1 MKMILFN
8 QNPMITKLL
17 ESVSKKLELSIEN
30 FNHYQ
35 ELSVRLKE
43 DPEWLLI
50 ADDECLEKLD
60 QVDWLELKEIISQNK
75 NSVCMYK
82 KGNEAQPFLE
92 GFEMKIKKPFLP
104 TEMLKVLQKKLGS
117 DMSELEPSQNLDP
130 TQEVLETN
138 WDELENL
145 GDLEAL
151 AKEEPNNE
159 EQLLPTLDAQEEKE
173 EVKETPQK
181 EEKPKDDETQ
191 EGDET
196 PKDEEVSKELETQ
209 EKLEIPK
216 EETQEE
222 QVKEQEPI
230 KEETQEI
237 KEEKQEETQDSPSAQ
252 ELEAMQELVKEIQ
265 ENSNENKEETQE
277 SAEIPQDKEIQEVV
291 TEKTQVQELEVP
303 KEKTQESAEAL
314 QETQAH
320 ELEKQEIAET
330 PQEKEKQEIAE
341 TPQEKEKQEIAE
353 TPQEK
358 EKQEIAETPQEK
370 EKQEIAETPQELEIP
385 QAQEKETPQ
394 EETQEKETPQEET
407 QEKETPQE
415 ETQEKET
422 PQEET
427 QETETQNQ
435 ETPPKVQE
443 ETKEKTQEDNYESI
457 EDIPEP
463 VMAKAMGEELPFL
476 NEAVAKTP
484 NNEND
489 TETPKESDIK
499 TSQEKEESDKTSSP
513 LELRLNL
520 QDLLKSLNQESLK
533 SLLENKTL
541 SIKITLEDKKPDA

>member
-17 ESVSKKLELSIEN
+17 ESVSKKLELPMEN

-35 ELSVRLKE
+35 ELSTRLKE
-43 DPEWLLI
+43 EPEWILI

-60 QVDWLELKEIISQNK
+60 QVDWLELKETISQNK
-75 NSVCMYK
+75 NGVCMYK

-92 GFEMKIKKPFLP
+92 GFEMKIQKPFLP
-104 TEMLKVLQKKLGS
+104 TEVLKILQKKLGS
-117 DMSELEPSQNLDP
+117 NASELELSQNLDP

-159 EQLLPTLDAQEEKE
+159 EQLLPTPNDQEEKE
-173 EVKETPQK
+173 EVKEEIKETPQE

-191 EGDET
+191 EGET
-196 PKDEEVSKELETQ
+196 LKDKEVSKELETQ
-209 EKLEIPK
+209 EEVK

-222 QVKEQEPI
+222 PVKEQEPV

-237 KEEKQEETQDSPSAQ
+237 KEEKQEKTQDSPSAQ

-265 ENSNENKEETQE
+265 ENSNGQENKEETQE
-277 SAEIPQDKEIQEVV
+277 KTETPQETPQDVEIPQ
-291 TEKTQVQELEVP
+291 EKTQ
-303 KEKTQESAEAL
+303 EKTQESAETP
-314 QETQAH
+314 QEKETQ
-320 ELEKQEIAET
+320 EKTQESAETPQET
-330 PQEKEKQEIAE
+330 PQEKE
-341 TPQEKEKQEIAE
+341 
-353 TPQEK
+353 
-358 EKQEIAETPQEK
+358 
-370 EKQEIAETPQELEIP
+370 
-385 QAQEKETPQ
+385 
-394 EETQEKETPQEET
+394 
-407 QEKETPQE
+407 
-415 ETQEKET
+415 
-422 PQEET
+422 
-427 QETETQNQ
+427 
-435 ETPPKVQE
+435 
-443 ETKEKTQEDNYESI
+443 TQEDHYESI

-489 TETPKESDIK
+489 TETPKESAIK
-499 TSQEKEESDKTSSP
+499 TPQEKEESNKTSSP

-541 SIKITLEDKKPDA
+541 SIKITLEDKKPNA

>member
-17 ESVSKKLELSIEN
+17 ESVSKKLELPMEN

-35 ELSVRLKE
+35 ELSTRLKE
-43 DPEWLLI
+43 DPEWILI

-60 QVDWLELKEIISQNK
+60 QVDWLELKETVSQNK

-82 KGNEAQPFLE
+82 KGHEAQPFLE

-104 TEMLKVLQKKLGS
+104 TEVLKILQKKLGS
-117 DMSELEPSQNLDP
+117 DMSELKPSQNLDP

-138 WDELENL
+138 WDELESL

-159 EQLLPTLDAQEEKE
+159 EQLLPTLNAQEEKE
-173 EVKETPQK
+173 EIKETPQK

-191 EGDET
+191 EGET

-230 KEETQEI
+230 KEEMQEI
-237 KEEKQEETQDSPSAQ
+237 KEEKQENKEEKQEETQDSPSTQ

-265 ENSNENKEETQE
+265 ENSNEDKKEAQE
-277 SAEIPQDKEIQEVV
+277 NAEIPQDKEIQEVV
-291 TEKTQVQELEVP
+291 TEKTQAQELEIP
-303 KEKTQESAEAL
+303 KEKTQESTEAL
-314 QETQAH
+314 QETQVHELEIPKEKTQESTEALQETQVH
-320 ELEKQEIAET
+320 ELEKQEIVET
-330 PQEKEKQEIAE
+330 PQDVEV
-341 TPQEKEKQEIAE
+341 PQS
-353 TPQEK
+353 
-358 EKQEIAETPQEK
+358 
-370 EKQEIAETPQELEIP
+370 
-385 QAQEKETPQ
+385 QEKETPQ
-394 EETQEKETPQEET
+394 EETQE
-407 QEKETPQE
+407 
-415 ETQEKET
+415 
-422 PQEET
+422 
-427 QETETQNQ
+427 
-435 ETPPKVQE
+435 
-443 ETKEKTQEDNYESI
+443 DHYENI

-476 NEAVAKTP
+476 NENA
-484 NNEND
+484 
-489 TETPKESDIK
+489 TETPKENDTEISK
-499 TSQEKEESDKTSSP
+499 NENATETPQEKEENDKTSSP
-513 LELRLNL
+513 LELHLNL

-541 SIKITLEDKKPDA
+541 SIKITLEDKKPNA

>member
-17 ESVSKKLELSIEN
+17 ESVSKKLELSMED
-30 FNHYQ
+30 FNRYQ
-35 ELSVRLKE
+35 ELSTRLKE
-43 DPEWLLI
+43 EPEWILI

-104 TEMLKVLQKKLGS
+104 TEVLKVLQKKLGS
-117 DMSELEPSQNLDP
+117 NMSELEPSQNLDP

-151 AKEEPNNE
+151 VQEEPNNE
-159 EQLLPTLDAQEEKE
+159 EQLLPTLNAQEEKE
-173 EVKETPQK
+173 EVKEEVKETPQE
-181 EEKPKDDETQ
+181 EEKPKDDEIQ
-191 EGDET
+191 EGET
-196 PKDEEVSKELETQ
+196 LKDEEVSKELETQ
-209 EKLEIPK
+209 EELEIPK
-216 EETQEE
+216 EETQEIKE
-222 QVKEQEPI
+222 EKQEKTQEEVKEETQEPI

-237 KEEKQEETQDSPSAQ
+237 KEEKQEKTQDSPSVQ

-265 ENSNENKEETQE
+265 ENSNGQEDKKETQE
-277 SAEIPQDKEIQEVV
+277 N
-291 TEKTQVQELEVP
+291 T
-303 KEKTQESAEAL
+303 
-314 QETQAH
+314 
-320 ELEKQEIAET
+320 ET
-330 PQEKEKQEIAE
+330 PQEKETQENTE
-341 TPQEKEKQEIAE
+341 TPQEKTQK
-353 TPQEK
+353 
-358 EKQEIAETPQEK
+358 
-370 EKQEIAETPQELEIP
+370 L
-385 QAQEKETPQ
+385 
-394 EETQEKETPQEET
+394 ETQE
-407 QEKETPQE
+407 
-415 ETQEKET
+415 
-422 PQEET
+422 
-427 QETETQNQ
+427 
-435 ETPPKVQE
+435 
-443 ETKEKTQEDNYESI
+443 DHYESI

-463 VMAKAMGEELPFL
+463 VMAQAMGEELPFL
-476 NEAVAKTP
+476 NESIAKIP

-489 TETPKESDIK
+489 TKTPKESVIK
-499 TSQEKEESDKTSSP
+499 TPQEKGESDKTSNP

>member
-35 ELSVRLKE
+35 ELSAHLKK

-92 GFEMKIKKPFLP
+92 GFEMRIKKPFLP

-117 DMSELEPSQNLDP
+117 NISELEPSQNLDP

-173 EVKETPQK
+173 EVKKEEKEEVKETPQK

-191 EGDET
+191 ESET

-222 QVKEQEPI
+222 V

-237 KEEKQEETQDSPSAQ
+237 KEEKQEETQDSPSVQ

-265 ENSNENKEETQE
+265 ENSNEDKKEAQE

-291 TEKTQVQELEVP
+291 TKKTQAQELEIP

-314 QETQAH
+314 QETQAQ
-320 ELEKQEIAET
+320 ELEKQENAET
-330 PQEKEKQEIAE
+330 PQDI
-341 TPQEKEKQEIAE
+341 
-353 TPQEK
+353 
-358 EKQEIAETPQEK
+358 
-370 EKQEIAETPQELEIP
+370 EIP
-385 QAQEKETPQ
+385 QAQEKETP
-394 EETQEKETPQEET
+394 
-407 QEKETPQE
+407 
-415 ETQEKET
+415 
-422 PQEET
+422 
-427 QETETQNQ
+427 
-435 ETPPKVQE
+435 
-443 ETKEKTQEDNYESI
+443 KTQEDHYESI

-476 NEAVAKTP
+476 NEAVAKIP

-489 TETPKESDIK
+489 TETLKESNIK
-499 TSQEKEESDKTSSP
+499 TPQEKEESTEIPQEKEESDKTSSP

-541 SIKITLEDKKPDA
+541 SIKITLEDKKPNA

>member
-8 QNPMITKLL
+8 QNPMIAKLL

-35 ELSVRLKE
+35 ELSARLKK

-104 TEMLKVLQKKLGS
+104 TEVLKILQKKLGS
-117 DMSELEPSQNLDP
+117 NINELEPSQNLDP

-151 AKEEPNNE
+151 VQEEPNNE
-159 EQLLPTLDAQEEKE
+159 EQLLPTLNNQEEKEEIKKEEKE
-173 EVKETPQK
+173 EVKETPQE

-191 EGDET
+191 EGET
-196 PKDEEVSKELETQ
+196 PKDKEVSKELEMQ

-222 QVKEQEPI
+222 VKEEMKEVQEEV
-230 KEETQEI
+230 KEETQEN
-237 KEEKQEETQDSPSAQ
+237 KEEKQEKTQDSPSAQ

-265 ENSNENKEETQE
+265 ENSNGQENKEETQE

-291 TEKTQVQELEVP
+291 TEKTQAQELEIP
-303 KEKTQESAEAL
+303 KEKMQESTEAL

-330 PQEKEKQEIAE
+330 PQDV
-341 TPQEKEKQEIAE
+341 
-353 TPQEK
+353 
-358 EKQEIAETPQEK
+358 
-370 EKQEIAETPQELEIP
+370 EIP

-394 EETQEKETPQEET
+394 TQDEKPQE
-407 QEKETPQE
+407 
-415 ETQEKET
+415 
-422 PQEET
+422 
-427 QETETQNQ
+427 
-435 ETPPKVQE
+435 
-443 ETKEKTQEDNYESI
+443 DHYENI

-476 NEAVAKTP
+476 NEAVAKIP

-489 TETPKESDIK
+489 TETLKESNIK
-499 TSQEKEESDKTSSP
+499 TPQEKEESDKTFSP

-541 SIKITLEDKKPDA
+541 SIKITLEDKKPNA

>member
-8 QNPMITKLL
+8 QNPMIAKLL

-35 ELSVRLKE
+35 ELSARLKK

-104 TEMLKVLQKKLGS
+104 TEVLKILQKKLGS

-173 EVKETPQK
+173 EVKETPQE

-191 EGDET
+191 EGET
-196 PKDEEVSKELETQ
+196 PKDEEVSKELEMQ
-209 EKLEIPK
+209 EEVK

-265 ENSNENKEETQE
+265 ENSNGQEDKEETQE
-277 SAEIPQDKEIQEVV
+277 NAEIPQDKEIQEVV
-291 TEKTQVQELEVP
+291 TEKTQVQELEIP

-353 TPQEK
+353 TPQE
-358 EKQEIAETPQEK
+358 
-370 EKQEIAETPQELEIP
+370 LEIP
-385 QAQEKETPQ
+385 QAQDKETPQ
-394 EETQEKETPQEET
+394 EETQE
-407 QEKETPQE
+407 
-415 ETQEKET
+415 
-422 PQEET
+422 
-427 QETETQNQ
+427 
-435 ETPPKVQE
+435 
-443 ETKEKTQEDNYESI
+443 DHYENI

-476 NEAVAKTP
+476 NEAVAKTS

-489 TETPKESDIK
+489 TETPK
-499 TSQEKEESDKTSSP
+499 ESDKTSSP

-541 SIKITLEDKKPDA
+541 NIKITLEDKKPDA

>member
-8 QNPMITKLL
+8 QNPMITKLF
-17 ESVSKKLELSIEN
+17 ESVSKKLELPMEN

-35 ELSVRLKE
+35 ELSTRLKE
-43 DPEWLLI
+43 EPEWILI

-60 QVDWLELKEIISQNK
+60 QVDWLELKETISQNK

-82 KGNEAQPFLE
+82 KGNEMQPFLE
-92 GFEMKIKKPFLP
+92 GFEVKIKKPFLP

-117 DMSELEPSQNLDP
+117 NISELEPSQNLDP

-173 EVKETPQK
+173 EIKETPQK

-191 EGDET
+191 ESET
-196 PKDEEVSKELETQ
+196 PKDKEVSKELETQ

-230 KEETQEI
+230 KEETQEN
-237 KEEKQEETQDSPSAQ
+237 KEEKQEKTQDSPSVQ

-265 ENSNENKEETQE
+265 ENSNDQEDKKETQE
-277 SAEIPQDKEIQEVV
+277 G
-291 TEKTQVQELEVP
+291 
-303 KEKTQESAEAL
+303 AEAL
-314 QETQAH
+314 QETQAQ
-320 ELEKQEIAET
+320 ELEKQENTET
-330 PQEKEKQEIAE
+330 PQ
-341 TPQEKEKQEIAE
+341 
-353 TPQEK
+353 
-358 EKQEIAETPQEK
+358 
-370 EKQEIAETPQELEIP
+370 ETPQELEIP
-385 QAQEKETPQ
+385 Q
-394 EETQEKETPQEET
+394 EETQESTETPQAQDKET
-407 QEKETPQE
+407 QE
-415 ETQEKET
+415 
-422 PQEET
+422 
-427 QETETQNQ
+427 
-435 ETPPKVQE
+435 
-443 ETKEKTQEDNYESI
+443 DHYESI

-476 NEAVAKTP
+476 NESVAKTP

-489 TETPKESDIK
+489 TETPKKSITE
-499 TSQEKEESDKTSSP
+499 TSKNENATEAPQEKEESDKISSP

-541 SIKITLEDKKPDA
+541 SIKITLEDKKPNA

>member
-8 QNPMITKLL
+8 QNPMIAKLL
-17 ESVSKKLELSIEN
+17 ESVSKKLELSMEN

-35 ELSVRLKE
+35 ELSARLKE
-43 DPEWLLI
+43 DPEWILI

-60 QVDWLELKEIISQNK
+60 QVDWLELKETISQNK

-117 DMSELEPSQNLDP
+117 NISDLEPSQNLDP

-138 WDELENL
+138 WDELESL

-159 EQLLPTLDAQEEKE
+159 EQLLPTLDVQEEKQ

-191 EGDET
+191 ENET
-196 PKDEEVSKELETQ
+196 PKDKEVSKELETQ
-209 EKLEIPK
+209 EELEIPK

-222 QVKEQEPI
+222 VKEEIKEETQEQEPI
-230 KEETQEI
+230 KEETQEN

-265 ENSNENKEETQE
+265 ENSNEDKKETQE

-291 TEKTQVQELEVP
+291 TEQTQVQELEIP
-303 KEKTQESAEAL
+303 KEKTQESTEAL

-320 ELEKQEIAET
+320 ELEKQEI
-330 PQEKEKQEIAE
+330 Q
-341 TPQEKEKQEIAE
+341 
-353 TPQEK
+353 
-358 EKQEIAETPQEK
+358 
-370 EKQEIAETPQELEIP
+370 
-385 QAQEKETPQ
+385 
-394 EETQEKETPQEET
+394 ETQEVV
-407 QEKETPQE
+407 
-415 ETQEKET
+415 
-422 PQEET
+422 
-427 QETETQNQ
+427 TEQ
-435 ETPPKVQE
+435 
-443 ETKEKTQEDNYESI
+443 TQEDHYESI

-476 NEAVAKTP
+476 NEAVAKIP

-499 TSQEKEESDKTSSP
+499 TPQEKEESDKTSSP

-541 SIKITLEDKKPDA
+541 SIKITLEDKKPNA

>member
-35 ELSVRLKE
+35 ELSARLKK

-60 QVDWLELKEIISQNK
+60 QIDWLELKETISQNK

-104 TEMLKVLQKKLGS
+104 TEVLKIFQKKLGS
-117 DMSELEPSQNLDP
+117 NASELEPSQNLDP

-173 EVKETPQK
+173 EVKETPQE

-191 EGDET
+191 EGET
-196 PKDEEVSKELETQ
+196 PKDKEVSKELEMQ
-209 EKLEIPK
+209 EELEIPKKETQEEQVKEQEPIK

-230 KEETQEI
+230 KEETQEEV
-237 KEEKQEETQDSPSAQ
+237 KEEKQEKTQDSPSVQ

-265 ENSNENKEETQE
+265 ENSNGQEDKKETQE
-277 SAEIPQDKEIQEVV
+277 STETPQ
-291 TEKTQVQELEVP
+291 
-303 KEKTQESAEAL
+303 
-314 QETQAH
+314 
-320 ELEKQEIAET
+320 ELEKQESTET
-330 PQEKEKQEIAE
+330 PQELEKQESTE
-341 TPQEKEKQEIAE
+341 TPQELEIPQA
-353 TPQEK
+353 QEK
-358 EKQEIAETPQEK
+358 
-370 EKQEIAETPQELEIP
+370 ETPQELEIP

-394 EETQEKETPQEET
+394 EETQET
-407 QEKETPQE
+407 QEVV
-415 ETQEKET
+415 
-422 PQEET
+422 
-427 QETETQNQ
+427 TEQ
-435 ETPPKVQE
+435 
-443 ETKEKTQEDNYESI
+443 TQEDHYESI

-484 NNEND
+484 NNENA
-489 TETPKESDIK
+489 TETP
-499 TSQEKEESDKTSSP
+499 QEKEESDKTSSP

-541 SIKITLEDKKPDA
+541 SIKITLEDKKPNA

>member
-1 MKMILFN
+1 MKIILFN

-17 ESVSKKLELSIEN
+17 ESVSKKLELSMEN
-30 FNHYQ
+30 FNRYQ
-35 ELSVRLKE
+35 ELSAHLKK

-117 DMSELEPSQNLDP
+117 NASELEPSQNLDP

-159 EQLLPTLDAQEEKE
+159 EQLLPTLNDQEEKE
-173 EVKETPQK
+173 EVKEEEKQEVKETPQE

-191 EGDET
+191 EGET

-209 EKLEIPK
+209 EELEIPK
-216 EETQEE
+216 EEAQEE
-222 QVKEQEPI
+222 VKEEI

-237 KEEKQEETQDSPSAQ
+237 KEEKQEKTQDSPSAQ

-265 ENSNENKEETQE
+265 ENSNEDKKEVQELGIPKEETQE
-277 SAEIPQDKEIQEVV
+277 N
-291 TEKTQVQELEVP
+291 
-303 KEKTQESAEAL
+303 
-314 QETQAH
+314 
-320 ELEKQEIAET
+320 AET
-330 PQEKEKQEIAE
+330 PQ
-341 TPQEKEKQEIAE
+341 
-353 TPQEK
+353 
-358 EKQEIAETPQEK
+358 
-370 EKQEIAETPQELEIP
+370 ETPQELEIP
-385 QAQEKETPQ
+385 KEETQEAVTETPQTQENAKTPQDVENPQAQDKETQELEIPKEETQELEIPKEETQEKETPKDESMQESAQNLQDKETPQ
-394 EETQEKETPQEET
+394 EETQE
-407 QEKETPQE
+407 
-415 ETQEKET
+415 
-422 PQEET
+422 
-427 QETETQNQ
+427 
-435 ETPPKVQE
+435 
-443 ETKEKTQEDNYESI
+443 DHYESI

-476 NEAVAKTP
+476 NEAVAKIP

-499 TSQEKEESDKTSSP
+499 TPQEKEESDKTSSP
-513 LELRLNL
+513 LELCLNL
-520 QDLLKSLNQESLK
+520 QNLLKSLNQESLK

-541 SIKITLEDKKPDA
+541 SIKITLEDKKPNA

>member
-17 ESVSKKLELSIEN
+17 ESVSKKLELPMEN

-35 ELSVRLKE
+35 ELSAHLKK

-60 QVDWLELKEIISQNK
+60 QVDWLELKETISQNK

-159 EQLLPTLDAQEEKE
+159 EQLLPTLNTQEEKQ

-191 EGDET
+191 ESET

-265 ENSNENKEETQE
+265 ENSNEDKKETQESTETLQEEEIQEETQE
-277 SAEIPQDKEIQEVV
+277 TQEIQEN
-291 TEKTQVQELEVP
+291 TETPQDV
-303 KEKTQESAEAL
+303 
-314 QETQAH
+314 
-320 ELEKQEIAET
+320 ET
-330 PQEKEKQEIAE
+330 PQEKE
-341 TPQEKEKQEIAE
+341 TPQ
-353 TPQEK
+353 
-358 EKQEIAETPQEK
+358 
-370 EKQEIAETPQELEIP
+370 
-385 QAQEKETPQ
+385 
-394 EETQEKETPQEET
+394 TQEKETPKDENT
-407 QEKETPQE
+407 QESVQNLQEKEIQKAQDETPQE
-415 ETQEKET
+415 
-422 PQEET
+422 
-427 QETETQNQ
+427 
-435 ETPPKVQE
+435 
-443 ETKEKTQEDNYESI
+443 DHYENI

-499 TSQEKEESDKTSSP
+499 TPQEKEESDKTSSP

-541 SIKITLEDKKPDA
+541 SIKITLEDKKPNA

>member
-8 QNPMITKLL
+8 QNPMIEKLL

-35 ELSVRLKE
+35 ELSAHLKK

-60 QVDWLELKEIISQNK
+60 QIDWLELKEIISQNK

-82 KGNEAQPFLE
+82 KGNEVQPFLE

-117 DMSELEPSQNLDP
+117 NISELEPSQNLDP

-173 EVKETPQK
+173 EVKKEEKEEVKETPQK

-191 EGDET
+191 ESET

-237 KEEKQEETQDSPSAQ
+237 KEEKQEKTQDSPSAQ

-265 ENSNENKEETQE
+265 ENSNENKKETQE

-303 KEKTQESAEAL
+303 KEKVQESAEAL
-314 QETQAH
+314 QETQAQ
-320 ELEKQEIAET
+320 ELEKEENSET
-330 PQEKEKQEIAE
+330 PQDVEV
-341 TPQEKEKQEIAE
+341 PQS
-353 TPQEK
+353 
-358 EKQEIAETPQEK
+358 
-370 EKQEIAETPQELEIP
+370 
-385 QAQEKETPQ
+385 QEKETPQ
-394 EETQEKETPQEET
+394 EETQEKETPQT
-407 QEKETPQE
+407 QDEKPQE
-415 ETQEKET
+415 
-422 PQEET
+422 
-427 QETETQNQ
+427 
-435 ETPPKVQE
+435 
-443 ETKEKTQEDNYESI
+443 DHYESI

-484 NNEND
+484 NSENA

-499 TSQEKEESDKTSSP
+499 TPQEKEESTETPQEKEESDKTSSP

-541 SIKITLEDKKPDA
+541 SIKITLEDKKPNA

>member
-17 ESVSKKLELSIEN
+17 ESVSKKLELPMEN

-35 ELSVRLKE
+35 ELSARLKE

-60 QVDWLELKEIISQNK
+60 QVDWLELKETISQNK

-104 TEMLKVLQKKLGS
+104 TEVLKILQKKLGS

-138 WDELENL
+138 WDELESL

-173 EVKETPQK
+173 EIKETPQ
-181 EEKPKDDETQ
+181 EEKKPKDDEMQ
-191 EGDET
+191 EGET

-209 EKLEIPK
+209 EELEIPK

-222 QVKEQEPI
+222 VKEEIKEEVQEEV

-237 KEEKQEETQDSPSAQ
+237 KEEKQEETQDSPSTQ

-265 ENSNENKEETQE
+265 ENSNGQEDKKETQE

-291 TEKTQVQELEVP
+291 TEKTQAQELEIP
-303 KEKTQESAEAL
+303 KEKTQESTEAL

-320 ELEKQEIAET
+320 ELEKQEIT
-330 PQEKEKQEIAE
+330 
-341 TPQEKEKQEIAE
+341 
-353 TPQEK
+353 
-358 EKQEIAETPQEK
+358 ETPQEK

-385 QAQEKETPQ
+385 QV
-394 EETQEKETPQEET
+394 
-407 QEKETPQE
+407 
-415 ETQEKET
+415 QEKET

-427 QETETQNQ
+427 QETQ
-435 ETPPKVQE
+435 EVVTEQ
-443 ETKEKTQEDNYESI
+443 TQEDHYESI

-476 NEAVAKTP
+476 NENDTETP
-484 NNEND
+484 KEND
-489 TETPKESDIK
+489 TETPKESVIR
-499 TSQEKEESDKTSSP
+499 TPQEKEESDKTSSP

-520 QDLLKSLNQESLK
+520 QDLLKSLNQESFK

-541 SIKITLEDKKPDA
+541 SIKITLEDKKPNE

>member
-17 ESVSKKLELSIEN
+17 ESVSKKLELPMEN

-35 ELSVRLKE
+35 ELSTRLKE
-43 DPEWLLI
+43 DPEWILI

-117 DMSELEPSQNLDP
+117 NISELEPSQNLDP

-159 EQLLPTLDAQEEKE
+159 EQLLPTLDVQEEKE
-173 EVKETPQK
+173 EIKETPQK

-191 EGDET
+191 ESET

-265 ENSNENKEETQE
+265 ENSNEDKKETQE
-277 SAEIPQDKEIQEVV
+277 NAEIPQEEAQEKETQGNAETPQEAPQDVENQAQENQAQEIQDKEIQDKEIQE
-291 TEKTQVQELEVP
+291 
-303 KEKTQESAEAL
+303 TQEI
-314 QETQAH
+314 QENT
-320 ELEKQEIAET
+320 
-330 PQEKEKQEIAE
+330 
-341 TPQEKEKQEIAE
+341 
-353 TPQEK
+353 
-358 EKQEIAETPQEK
+358 
-370 EKQEIAETPQELEIP
+370 ETPQELEIP
-385 QAQEKETPQ
+385 QVQEKETPQ
-394 EETQEKETPQEET
+394 EEIQEKETP
-407 QEKETPQE
+407 K
-415 ETQEKET
+415 
-422 PQEET
+422 
-427 QETETQNQ
+427 NQ
-435 ETPPKVQE
+435 E
-443 ETKEKTQEDNYESI
+443 DHYESI

-476 NEAVAKTP
+476 NEAVAKIP

-489 TETPKESDIK
+489 TETLKESDIK
-499 TSQEKEESDKTSSP
+499 TPQEKEESTETPQEKEESDKTSSP

-541 SIKITLEDKKPDA
+541 SIKITLEDKKPNA

>member
-8 QNPMITKLL
+8 QNPMIEKLL

-35 ELSVRLKE
+35 ELSARLKG

-60 QVDWLELKEIISQNK
+60 QVDWLELKETISQNK

-82 KGNEAQPFLE
+82 KGNETQPFLE

-117 DMSELEPSQNLDP
+117 NASELEPSQNLDP
-130 TQEVLETN
+130 TQEILETN

-151 AKEEPNNE
+151 AKGEPNNE
-159 EQLLPTLDAQEEKE
+159 EQLLPTLNEQEGETPKEEAQEEVKKE
-173 EVKETPQK
+173 EVKEMQEEIKEKEKQEVAENPQD

-191 EGDET
+191 GSVET

-209 EKLEIPK
+209 EEVETPK
-216 EETQEE
+216 EEIQ
-222 QVKEQEPI
+222 EQEPI

-237 KEEKQEETQDSPSAQ
+237 KEEKQEKTQDSPSVQ

-265 ENSNENKEETQE
+265 ENSNDQENKKETQETQENTETPQDIETQELEIPKEEETQE
-277 SAEIPQDKEIQEVV
+277 VA
-291 TEKTQVQELEVP
+291 EKTQVQG
-303 KEKTQESAEAL
+303 
-314 QETQAH
+314 
-320 ELEKQEIAET
+320 LEKEEIAET
-330 PQEKEKQEIAE
+330 PQEKEIQEAQDETLQENETPKDENMQESTQNLQELETQEAQDE
-341 TPQEKEKQEIAE
+341 TPQE
-353 TPQEK
+353 
-358 EKQEIAETPQEK
+358 
-370 EKQEIAETPQELEIP
+370 
-385 QAQEKETPQ
+385 
-394 EETQEKETPQEET
+394 
-407 QEKETPQE
+407 
-415 ETQEKET
+415 
-422 PQEET
+422 
-427 QETETQNQ
+427 
-435 ETPPKVQE
+435 
-443 ETKEKTQEDNYESI
+443 DHYESI

-489 TETPKESDIK
+489 TETPKENDTE
-499 TSQEKEESDKTSSP
+499 TSKNENATETPQKKEESDKTSSP
-513 LELRLNL
+513 LELHLNL

-541 SIKITLEDKKPDA
+541 SIKITLEDKKPNE

>member
-8 QNPMITKLL
+8 QNPMIEKLL

-35 ELSVRLKE
+35 ELSARLKE

-60 QVDWLELKEIISQNK
+60 QVDWLELKETISQNK

-117 DMSELEPSQNLDP
+117 NMSELEPSQNSDP
-130 TQEVLETN
+130 TQEILETN

-151 AKEEPNNE
+151 AKEELNNE
-159 EQLLPTLDAQEEKE
+159 EQLLPTLNEQEGETPKEEAQEEVKKE
-173 EVKETPQK
+173 EVKEMQEEIKEKEKQEVAESPQD

-191 EGDET
+191 GSVET
-196 PKDEEVSKELETQ
+196 
-209 EKLEIPK
+209 PK
-216 EETQEE
+216 EETQ
-222 QVKEQEPI
+222 EQEPI
-230 KEETQEI
+230 KEETQEN
-237 KEEKQEETQDSPSAQ
+237 KEEKQEKTQDSPSAQ

-265 ENSNENKEETQE
+265 ENSNDQENKKETQETQENTETPQDIETQELEIPKEEETQE
-277 SAEIPQDKEIQEVV
+277 IA
-291 TEKTQVQELEVP
+291 EKTQAQG
-303 KEKTQESAEAL
+303 
-314 QETQAH
+314 
-320 ELEKQEIAET
+320 LEKE
-330 PQEKEKQEIAE
+330 
-341 TPQEKEKQEIAE
+341 
-353 TPQEK
+353 
-358 EKQEIAETPQEK
+358 
-370 EKQEIAETPQELEIP
+370 EIAETPQELEV
-385 QAQEKETPQ
+385 QDEKLQENETLKDEKLQENETLKDENMQENAQNLQEKETQ
-394 EETQEKETPQEET
+394 ELETPQAQDET
-407 QEKETPQE
+407 L
-415 ETQEKET
+415 
-422 PQEET
+422 
-427 QETETQNQ
+427 
-435 ETPPKVQE
+435 
-443 ETKEKTQEDNYESI
+443 QEDHYESI

-489 TETPKESDIK
+489 TETPKESVIK
-499 TSQEKEESDKTSSP
+499 TPQEKEESDKTSSP

-520 QDLLKSLNQESLK
+520 QDLLKSLNQESFK

-541 SIKITLEDKKPDA
+541 SIKITLEDKKPNE

>member
-17 ESVSKKLELSIEN
+17 ESVSKKLELSVEN

-35 ELSVRLKE
+35 ELSARLKE
-43 DPEWLLI
+43 EPEWVLI

-60 QVDWLELKEIISQNK
+60 QVDWLELKETISQNK

-82 KGNEAQPFLE
+82 KGNEVQPFLE
-92 GFEMKIKKPFLP
+92 SFEMKIQKPFLP
-104 TEMLKVLQKKLGS
+104 TEILKILQKKLGS
-117 DMSELEPSQNLDP
+117 NASELEPSQNLDP

-151 AKEEPNNE
+151 VQEEPNNE
-159 EQLLPTLDAQEEKE
+159 EQLLPTLNDQEEKEEIKEEEKE
-173 EVKETPQK
+173 EVKEEVKETPK
-181 EEKPKDDETQ
+181 EEEKPKDDEMQ
-191 EGDET
+191 EGEAL
-196 PKDEEVSKELETQ
+196 KDEEVSKELETQ
-209 EKLEIPK
+209 GEIK

-222 QVKEQEPI
+222 QTKEQEQIKEQEPI

-237 KEEKQEETQDSPSAQ
+237 KEEKQEKTQDSPSAQ

-265 ENSNENKEETQE
+265 ENSNGQENKKETQE
-277 SAEIPQDKEIQEVV
+277 STEIPQ
-291 TEKTQVQELEVP
+291 
-303 KEKTQESAEAL
+303 
-314 QETQAH
+314 
-320 ELEKQEIAET
+320 ET
-330 PQEKEKQEIAE
+330 PQNTE
-341 TPQEKEKQEIAE
+341 TPQDVE
-353 TPQEK
+353 TPQ
-358 EKQEIAETPQEK
+358 
-370 EKQEIAETPQELEIP
+370 
-385 QAQEKETPQ
+385 AQDK
-394 EETQEKETPQEET
+394 ETQE
-407 QEKETPQE
+407 
-415 ETQEKET
+415 
-422 PQEET
+422 
-427 QETETQNQ
+427 
-435 ETPPKVQE
+435 
-443 ETKEKTQEDNYESI
+443 DHYESI

-476 NEAVAKTP
+476 NEAVAKIP

-499 TSQEKEESDKTSSP
+499 TPQEKEESDKTSSP

-541 SIKITLEDKKPDA
+541 SIKITLEDKKPNA

>member
-8 QNPMITKLL
+8 QNPMIAKLL

-35 ELSVRLKE
+35 ELSARLKK

-60 QVDWLELKEIISQNK
+60 QIDWLELKEIISQNK

-92 GFEMKIKKPFLP
+92 GFEMKMKKPFLP
-104 TEMLKVLQKKLGS
+104 TEVLKILQKKLGS
-117 DMSELEPSQNLDP
+117 NINELEPSQNLDP

-138 WDELENL
+138 WDELESL

-173 EVKETPQK
+173 EVKQEEKETPQEEK
-181 EEKPKDDETQ
+181 EEIKEMPQEEKPKDDETQ

-209 EKLEIPK
+209 EELEIPK
-216 EETQEE
+216 EEMQEE
-222 QVKEQEPI
+222 VKEEI
-230 KEETQEI
+230 KEETQEN

-265 ENSNENKEETQE
+265 ENSNENKKETQE

-291 TEKTQVQELEVP
+291 TEKTQAQELEIP
-303 KEKTQESAEAL
+303 KEKTQESTEAL

-330 PQEKEKQEIAE
+330 PQDI
-341 TPQEKEKQEIAE
+341 
-353 TPQEK
+353 
-358 EKQEIAETPQEK
+358 
-370 EKQEIAETPQELEIP
+370 EIP
-385 QAQEKETPQ
+385 QAQEKETP
-394 EETQEKETPQEET
+394 
-407 QEKETPQE
+407 
-415 ETQEKET
+415 
-422 PQEET
+422 
-427 QETETQNQ
+427 
-435 ETPPKVQE
+435 
-443 ETKEKTQEDNYESI
+443 KTQEDHYESI

-484 NNEND
+484 NNEDD

-499 TSQEKEESDKTSSP
+499 TPQEKEESDKTSSP

-541 SIKITLEDKKPDA
+541 SIKITLEDKKPNA

>member
-8 QNPMITKLL
+8 QNPMIEKLL

-35 ELSVRLKE
+35 ELSARLKG

-60 QVDWLELKEIISQNK
+60 QVDWLELKETISQNK

-82 KGNEAQPFLE
+82 KGNESQPFLE

-104 TEMLKVLQKKLGS
+104 TEVLKILQKKLGS
-117 DMSELEPSQNLDP
+117 NASELEPSQNLDP
-130 TQEVLETN
+130 TQEILETN

-159 EQLLPTLDAQEEKE
+159 EQLLPTLNAQEEKE
-173 EVKETPQK
+173 EVKETPQ
-181 EEKPKDDETQ
+181 EEKKPKDDETQ
-191 EGDET
+191 EGET

-209 EKLEIPK
+209 EELEIPK

-222 QVKEQEPI
+222 VKEEIKEEVQEEV

-265 ENSNENKEETQE
+265 ENSNENKKETQE

-291 TEKTQVQELEVP
+291 TEKTQAQELEIP

-314 QETQAH
+314 QETQAQ
-320 ELEKQEIAET
+320 ELEKEENSET
-330 PQEKEKQEIAE
+330 PQDVEV
-341 TPQEKEKQEIAE
+341 PQS
-353 TPQEK
+353 
-358 EKQEIAETPQEK
+358 
-370 EKQEIAETPQELEIP
+370 
-385 QAQEKETPQ
+385 QEKETPQ
-394 EETQEKETPQEET
+394 EETQEKETPQT
-407 QEKETPQE
+407 QDEKPQE
-415 ETQEKET
+415 
-422 PQEET
+422 
-427 QETETQNQ
+427 NH
-435 ETPPKVQE
+435 
-443 ETKEKTQEDNYESI
+443 YESI

-489 TETPKESDIK
+489 TETPKESVTE
-499 TSQEKEESDKTSSP
+499 TSKNENDTETPQEKEESAKTSSP

-541 SIKITLEDKKPDA
+541 NIKITLEDKKPNE

>member
-8 QNPMITKLL
+8 QNPMIAKLL
-17 ESVSKKLELSIEN
+17 ESVSKKLELPIEN

-35 ELSVRLKE
+35 ELSTRLKE
-43 DPEWLLI
+43 DPEWILI

-82 KGNEAQPFLE
+82 KGNEMQPFLE
-92 GFEMKIKKPFLP
+92 DFEVKIKKPFLP
-104 TEMLKVLQKKLGS
+104 TEVLKILQKKLGS
-117 DMSELEPSQNLDP
+117 NASELEPSQNLDP

-138 WDELENL
+138 WDELESL
-145 GDLEAL
+145 GDLGAL

-173 EVKETPQK
+173 EVKKEEKEEIKETPQE

-191 EGDET
+191 ESET

-216 EETQEE
+216 EEMQEE

-237 KEEKQEETQDSPSAQ
+237 KEEKQEETQDSPSVQ

-265 ENSNENKEETQE
+265 ENSNGQENKEETQE

-291 TEKTQVQELEVP
+291 TEKTQAQELEIP
-303 KEKTQESAEAL
+303 KEKTQESTEAL

-330 PQEKEKQEIAE
+330 PQDI
-341 TPQEKEKQEIAE
+341 
-353 TPQEK
+353 
-358 EKQEIAETPQEK
+358 
-370 EKQEIAETPQELEIP
+370 EIP
-385 QAQEKETPQ
+385 QAQEKETP
-394 EETQEKETPQEET
+394 
-407 QEKETPQE
+407 
-415 ETQEKET
+415 
-422 PQEET
+422 
-427 QETETQNQ
+427 
-435 ETPPKVQE
+435 
-443 ETKEKTQEDNYESI
+443 KTQEDHYESI

-489 TETPKESDIK
+489 TETPKESVAK
-499 TSQEKEESDKTSSP
+499 TPNNENDTETPKEKEESDKTSSP

>member
-17 ESVSKKLELSIEN
+17 ESVSKKLELPMEN

-35 ELSVRLKE
+35 ELSARLKK

-75 NSVCMYK
+75 NSVCIYK

-138 WDELENL
+138 WDELESL

-173 EVKETPQK
+173 EIKEEEKQEVKETPQE

-191 EGDET
+191 EGET
-196 PKDEEVSKELETQ
+196 PKDKEVSKELEAPQ
-209 EKLEIPK
+209 ELEIPK

-222 QVKEQEPI
+222 VKEETQEEI
-230 KEETQEI
+230 KEETQEN
-237 KEEKQEETQDSPSAQ
+237 KEEKQEKTQDSPSVQ

-265 ENSNENKEETQE
+265 ENSNGQEDKKETQE
-277 SAEIPQDKEIQEVV
+277 NAEILQDKEIQEVV
-291 TEKTQVQELEVP
+291 TEKTQAQELEIP

-330 PQEKEKQEIAE
+330 PQE
-341 TPQEKEKQEIAE
+341 
-353 TPQEK
+353 
-358 EKQEIAETPQEK
+358 
-370 EKQEIAETPQELEIP
+370 LEIP

-394 EETQEKETPQEET
+394 EETQENTETPKDESMQESAQNLQDKETPQEET
-407 QEKETPQE
+407 QE
-415 ETQEKET
+415 
-422 PQEET
+422 
-427 QETETQNQ
+427 
-435 ETPPKVQE
+435 
-443 ETKEKTQEDNYESI
+443 DHYESI

-476 NEAVAKTP
+476 NESVAKIP

-489 TETPKESDIK
+489 IKTPKESDIK
-499 TSQEKEESDKTSSP
+499 TPQEKEESTETPKESDKTSSP

-541 SIKITLEDKKPDA
+541 SIKITLEDKKPNA

>member
-17 ESVSKKLELSIEN
+17 ESVSKKLELPMEN

-35 ELSVRLKE
+35 ELSTRLKE
-43 DPEWLLI
+43 DPEWILI

-104 TEMLKVLQKKLGS
+104 TEVLKVLQKKLGS
-117 DMSELEPSQNLDP
+117 NMSELEPSQNLDP

-151 AKEEPNNE
+151 VQEEPNNE
-159 EQLLPTLDAQEEKE
+159 EQLLPTLNDQEEKE
-173 EVKETPQK
+173 EVKETPQ

-191 EGDET
+191 EGET
-196 PKDEEVSKELETQ
+196 LKDEEVSKELETQ
-209 EKLEIPK
+209 EEIK
-216 EETQEE
+216 EETQE
-222 QVKEQEPI
+222 QAKEQEPI

-237 KEEKQEETQDSPSAQ
+237 KEEKQEKTQDSPSAQ

-265 ENSNENKEETQE
+265 ENSNGQEDKKETQENTETPQETPQENAETPQE
-277 SAEIPQDKEIQEVV
+277 SAETPQDV
-291 TEKTQVQELEVP
+291 
-303 KEKTQESAEAL
+303 
-314 QETQAH
+314 
-320 ELEKQEIAET
+320 ET
-330 PQEKEKQEIAE
+330 PQEKETQELE
-341 TPQEKEKQEIAE
+341 TQESTEIPQEK
-353 TPQEK
+353 TQEK
-358 EKQEIAETPQEK
+358 ETQ
-370 EKQEIAETPQELEIP
+370 
-385 QAQEKETPQ
+385 ETPQ
-394 EETQEKETPQEET
+394 EEIQENTEKTQKLETQETPQEEIQENTEKT
-407 QEKETPQE
+407 QKL
-415 ETQEKET
+415 ETQE
-422 PQEET
+422 
-427 QETETQNQ
+427 
-435 ETPPKVQE
+435 
-443 ETKEKTQEDNYESI
+443 DHYESI

-463 VMAKAMGEELPFL
+463 VMAQAMGEELPFL
-476 NEAVAKTP
+476 NESVAKTS

-489 TETPKESDIK
+489 TETPKKSVIK
-499 TSQEKEESDKTSSP
+499 TPQEKEESDKTSSP

>member
-17 ESVSKKLELSIEN
+17 ESVSKKLELPTEN

-35 ELSVRLKE
+35 ELSARLKE
-43 DPEWLLI
+43 DPEWILI

-60 QVDWLELKEIISQNK
+60 QVDWLELKETISQNK

-104 TEMLKVLQKKLGS
+104 TEVLKILQKKLGS
-117 DMSELEPSQNLDP
+117 NASELEPSQNLDP

-151 AKEEPNNE
+151 VQEEPNNE

-173 EVKETPQK
+173 EIKEEVKETPQK

-191 EGDET
+191 ESET
-196 PKDEEVSKELETQ
+196 PKDKEVSKELETQ

-216 EETQEE
+216 EETQE
-222 QVKEQEPI
+222 
-230 KEETQEI
+230 I
-237 KEEKQEETQDSPSAQ
+237 KEEKQEETQDSPSVQ

-265 ENSNENKEETQE
+265 ENSNEDKKEAQE
-277 SAEIPQDKEIQEVV
+277 NAEIPQDKEIQEVV
-291 TEKTQVQELEVP
+291 TEKTQVQELEIP

-330 PQEKEKQEIAE
+330 PQEKEIQENTETPQDVE
-341 TPQEKEKQEIAE
+341 TPQEKE
-353 TPQEK
+353 TPQTQDEK
-358 EKQEIAETPQEK
+358 
-370 EKQEIAETPQELEIP
+370 L
-385 QAQEKETPQ
+385 
-394 EETQEKETPQEET
+394 
-407 QEKETPQE
+407 
-415 ETQEKET
+415 
-422 PQEET
+422 
-427 QETETQNQ
+427 
-435 ETPPKVQE
+435 
-443 ETKEKTQEDNYESI
+443 QEDYYESI

-476 NEAVAKTP
+476 NEAVAKIP

-489 TETPKESDIK
+489 TETPKESVTE
-499 TSQEKEESDKTSSP
+499 TSKNENATETPQEKEESDKTSSP

-541 SIKITLEDKKPDA
+541 SIKITLEDKKPNA

>member
-8 QNPMITKLL
+8 QNPMIEKLL

-35 ELSVRLKE
+35 ELSARLKE

-60 QVDWLELKEIISQNK
+60 QVDWLELKETISQNK

-117 DMSELEPSQNLDP
+117 NASELEPSQNSDP
-130 TQEVLETN
+130 TQEILETN

-159 EQLLPTLDAQEEKE
+159 EQLLPTLNEQEGETPKEEAQEEVKKE
-173 EVKETPQK
+173 EVKEMQEEIKEKEKQEAAESPQD

-191 EGDET
+191 GSVET
-196 PKDEEVSKELETQ
+196 
-209 EKLEIPK
+209 PK
-216 EETQEE
+216 EETQ
-222 QVKEQEPI
+222 EQEPI

-237 KEEKQEETQDSPSAQ
+237 KEEKQEKTQDSPSTQ

-265 ENSNENKEETQE
+265 ENSNDQENKKETQETQENTETPQDIETQELEIPKEEETQE
-277 SAEIPQDKEIQEVV
+277 VA
-291 TEKTQVQELEVP
+291 EKTQAQG
-303 KEKTQESAEAL
+303 
-314 QETQAH
+314 
-320 ELEKQEIAET
+320 LEKEEIAET
-330 PQEKEKQEIAE
+330 PQEKEIQE
-341 TPQEKEKQEIAE
+341 TQD
-353 TPQEK
+353 
-358 EKQEIAETPQEK
+358 
-370 EKQEIAETPQELEIP
+370 ETPQELEV
-385 QAQEKETPQ
+385 QDEKLQENETLKDENMQESAQNLQEKETQ
-394 EETQEKETPQEET
+394 ELETPQAQDET
-407 QEKETPQE
+407 L
-415 ETQEKET
+415 
-422 PQEET
+422 
-427 QETETQNQ
+427 
-435 ETPPKVQE
+435 
-443 ETKEKTQEDNYESI
+443 QEDHYESI

-476 NEAVAKTP
+476 NE
-484 NNEND
+484 ND
-489 TETPKESDIK
+489 TETPKESVIK
-499 TSQEKEESDKTSSP
+499 TPQEKEESDKTSSP
-513 LELRLNL
+513 LELHLNL
-520 QDLLKSLNQESLK
+520 QDLLKSLNQESFK

-541 SIKITLEDKKPDA
+541 SIKITLEDKKPNE

>member
-17 ESVSKKLELSIEN
+17 ESVSKKLELSMED
-30 FNHYQ
+30 FNRYQ
-35 ELSVRLKE
+35 ELSTRLKE
-43 DPEWLLI
+43 DPEWILI

-104 TEMLKVLQKKLGS
+104 TEVLKVLQKKLGS
-117 DMSELEPSQNLDP
+117 NMSELEPSQNLDP

-151 AKEEPNNE
+151 VQEEPNNE
-159 EQLLPTLDAQEEKE
+159 EQLLPTLNDQEEKE
-173 EVKETPQK
+173 EVKETPQE

-191 EGDET
+191 EGET
-196 PKDEEVSKELETQ
+196 LKDEEVSKELETQ
-209 EKLEIPK
+209 EEVK
-216 EETQEE
+216 EETQE
-222 QVKEQEPI
+222 QIKEQEPI

-237 KEEKQEETQDSPSAQ
+237 KEEKQEKTQDSPSAQ

-265 ENSNENKEETQE
+265 ENSNGQEDKKETQE
-277 SAEIPQDKEIQEVV
+277 N
-291 TEKTQVQELEVP
+291 TETPQELE
-303 KEKTQESAEAL
+303 KQELEKQEKTQESAETP
-314 QETQAH
+314 QDV
-320 ELEKQEIAET
+320 ET
-330 PQEKEKQEIAE
+330 PQEKETQELEKQENTE
-341 TPQEKEKQEIAE
+341 TPQEKETQELETQESTE
-353 TPQEK
+353 TPQE
-358 EKQEIAETPQEK
+358 TPQK
-370 EKQEIAETPQELEIP
+370 LE
-385 QAQEKETPQ
+385 AQE
-394 EETQEKETPQEET
+394 
-407 QEKETPQE
+407 
-415 ETQEKET
+415 
-422 PQEET
+422 
-427 QETETQNQ
+427 
-435 ETPPKVQE
+435 
-443 ETKEKTQEDNYESI
+443 DHYESI

-463 VMAKAMGEELPFL
+463 VMAQAMGEELPFL
-476 NEAVAKTP
+476 NESVAKTS

-489 TETPKESDIK
+489 TETPKESVIK
-499 TSQEKEESDKTSSP
+499 TPQEKEESDKTSNP

>member
-8 QNPMITKLL
+8 QNPMIAKLL

-35 ELSVRLKE
+35 ELSAHLKK

-92 GFEMKIKKPFLP
+92 GFEVKIKKPFLP
-104 TEMLKVLQKKLGS
+104 TEVLKILQKKLGS

-173 EVKETPQK
+173 EVKETPQ
-181 EEKPKDDETQ
+181 EEKKPKDDETQ
-191 EGDET
+191 EGET
-196 PKDEEVSKELETQ
+196 PKDEEVSKEL
-209 EKLEIPK
+209 
-216 EETQEE
+216 
-222 QVKEQEPI
+222 
-230 KEETQEI
+230 ETQEI

-265 ENSNENKEETQE
+265 ENSNENKKETQE
-277 SAEIPQDKEIQEVV
+277 STEIPQDKEIQEVV

-303 KEKTQESAEAL
+303 KEKAQESAEAL

-330 PQEKEKQEIAE
+330 PQEKE
-341 TPQEKEKQEIAE
+341 TPQTQDEK
-353 TPQEK
+353 PQEDHY
-358 EKQEIAETPQEK
+358 ET
-370 EKQEIAETPQELEIP
+370 
-385 QAQEKETPQ
+385 
-394 EETQEKETPQEET
+394 
-407 QEKETPQE
+407 
-415 ETQEKET
+415 
-422 PQEET
+422 
-427 QETETQNQ
+427 
-435 ETPPKVQE
+435 
-443 ETKEKTQEDNYESI
+443 I

-489 TETPKESDIK
+489 TETPKESVTE
-499 TSQEKEESDKTSSP
+499 TSKNENDTETPQEKEESDKTSSP

-541 SIKITLEDKKPDA
+541 SIKITLEDKKPNA

>member
-35 ELSVRLKE
+35 ELSAHLKE
-43 DPEWLLI
+43 DPEWILI

-104 TEMLKVLQKKLGS
+104 TEVLKILQKKLGS

-159 EQLLPTLDAQEEKE
+159 EQLLPTLNDQEKKEEIKEEEKQEVKEEEKE
-173 EVKETPQK
+173 EVKEEEKEEIKETPQE

-191 EGDET
+191 EGET
-196 PKDEEVSKELETQ
+196 SKDEEVSKELEAPQ
-209 EKLEIPK
+209 ELEIPK

-230 KEETQEI
+230 KEETQEN
-237 KEEKQEETQDSPSAQ
+237 KEKKQEKTQDSPSTQ

-265 ENSNENKEETQE
+265 ENSNEDKKETQENAETLQDVENPQENAEIPQEEAQEKETQE
-277 SAEIPQDKEIQEVV
+277 SAK
-291 TEKTQVQELEVP
+291 
-303 KEKTQESAEAL
+303 SF
-314 QETQAH
+314 QETQAQ
-320 ELEKQEIAET
+320 ELEKQENTET
-330 PQEKEKQEIAE
+330 SQE
-341 TPQEKEKQEIAE
+341 
-353 TPQEK
+353 
-358 EKQEIAETPQEK
+358 
-370 EKQEIAETPQELEIP
+370 
-385 QAQEKETPQ
+385 
-394 EETQEKETPQEET
+394 EETQEKET
-407 QEKETPQE
+407 
-415 ETQEKET
+415 
-422 PQEET
+422 
-427 QETETQNQ
+427 
-435 ETPPKVQE
+435 
-443 ETKEKTQEDNYESI
+443 QEDHYESI

-476 NEAVAKTP
+476 NEAVAKIP

-489 TETPKESDIK
+489 TETPKESDTK
-499 TSQEKEESDKTSSP
+499 TPQEKEESDKTSSP

-520 QDLLKSLNQESLK
+520 QNLLKSLNQESLK